1 MRQQRNTKNE
11 KRVDEPGIRIGTYLV
26 KIENE
31 VKFAHISEILVEH
44 LDKQVDSFQTPQFVV
59 IDINAQREE

>member
-1 MRQQRNTKNE
+1 M
-11 KRVDEPGIRIGTYLV
+11 

-31 VKFAHISEILVEH
+31 VKFAHISEILIEH

-59 IDINAQREE
+59 IDVNAQREE